1 MKRKSFL
8 FLLLLCLTL
17 PCLILMSG
25 CKKDP
30 PENKELN
37 EFRNI
42 AVSVIQY
49 FKNFDSNFST
59 ASALN
64 NSGDNFIMQL
74 SSSSELESIASLQK
88 AVKNYPY
95 KERVGSVAQYREAMY
110 EQLFYL
116 PIACGEVLFEEFGV
130 VDFYGAKV
138 NFFDDTITDP
148 EGISHRI
155 DTYFYVD
162 KVDTQIIITIYEEF
176 FENEILVNKIYNYA
190 TLNYVSDSNFDAKL
204 VTYTDNLNYLTYM
217 YLDSA
222 CNFIDVKYDII
233 NGIDPQGNIVE
244 TFETLSSDGADSYIT
259 SDKPICIECKNILVE
274 MDNPDSHTAQVIAPK
289 NSVMYNVH
297 IDKINNKLEAFRSTL
312 EEFEAPAPLFTV
324 IDGVLVDINFRAYY
338 ENEVITIPANV
349 TTLLYERLVLSP
361 NVKKVVIPSSV
372 EKIVVEKDYYDNWKR
387 NNNSPYNPPLINN
400 RFYELPLEMFN
411 DISFT
416 LFSVQYLNNE
426 QQPTEFNINNIVI
439 GDECKL
445 LSRSENGNTYL
456 KIRSLKEIENDGEP
470 TNYLIAIKD
479 YQSYF
484 GENYVLNIEGKN
496 FNSNSTKITR
506 SMAMFP
512 NTERR
517 LADKLLYNAL
527 KYAKTVI
534 VTVVDPLYPA
544 LDEICVASLVEHY
557 GLQDNTNLDKYDT
570 CIFKIE
576 NFILTDNAPLGISGT
591 FGFSIRYIKEIK
603 NLTIK
608 SNNIKHYMLQSAV
621 LNDGTELQSHKFDN
635 IVLKEGLTGIGF
647 DMFNL
652 ETNNISFPSTIN
664 EINFMQCNIT
674 YNGNL
679 NLSFNGKA
687 DFPNAYASNEHL
699 AQLRVNGDVTIDAS
713 NCDDYIHL
721 GTIIAS
727 GDFKFI
733 VSKEVRNFYYNSI
746 SAKSALL
753 SLNFSRSDLNKM
765 DCSPYTLGETLNQII
780 NDENTIFTVEFMYS
794 FNPEVSEE
802 LTFIEDMKYSYNVRN
817 NTTSLNF
824 SEYITAPDAVIK
836 ASTINSFE
844 GAQSPVVSLSEG
856 DNTFYVFA
864 KDNLSEDL
872 KTFVIT
878 VYRNKMFKFII
889 DTQGGEFT
897 EQVETERDIEEN
909 VKNYFTFPE
918 YQPLPQKYGHY
929 FYTWHYEPIFPSL
942 YNPSTSILSTG
953 VFSYDDETMQHYLS
967 PSANIVIYAI
977 YEIQTY
983 TINYVEEYDPASS
996 NNAIY
1001 HFSFTSDVVR
1011 KYTIFDEDFALPTN
1025 VVYNSDPDNYEF
1037 IGWYTHS
1044 SLNEEYAI
1052 TSIQTATA
1060 EHYSLYAKFDLIP
1073 RSVVYK
1079 YTFLY
1084 GEEYFNFPAD
1094 VAARNPSTIKCGFTD
1109 STNTLIFLKRQ
1120 NGGELFYPEISIGEF
1135 YSLGCKYDETIK
1147 QYTVIATYKYKTFGI
1162 YAVPTC
1168 TVQNCTNCTELET
1181 VNYGVFDYTQQ
1192 SITIQLNTEDFY
1204 HNVEIYVDE
1213 EMTTLLSD
1221 VLDTWQ
1227 SCWSTSSEYNS
1238 VTFNIKKYYEST
1250 GIGTNIYLYFKLI

>member
-1 MKRKSFL
+1 MKRKSL
-8 FLLLLCLTL
+8 LYLLLLCITL
-17 PCLILMSG
+17 PCMVLMSG

-30 PENKELN
+30 PQNVELN

-42 AVSVIQY
+42 AVSIIQY

-59 ASALN
+59 ASTLN
-64 NSGDNFIMQL
+64 NGSDNSITRL
-74 SSSSELESIASLQK
+74 SSSSELESISSLQSV
-88 AVKNYPY
+88 VKNYPY
-95 KERVGSVAQYREAMY
+95 KERVANVAQYREAMY

-130 VDFYGAKV
+130 VDFYGSKV
-138 NFFDDTITDP
+138 KFFDDTIIDESGT
-148 EGISHRI
+148 SHRT
-155 DTYFYVD
+155 DSYFYID
-162 KVDTQIIITIYEEF
+162 KIGTQIIITIYEEF
-176 FENEILVNKIYNYA
+176 FENDVFVNKIYNYI

-204 VTYTDNLNYLTYM
+204 VSYTDNLDYLSYM
-217 YLDSA
+217 YLDSD
-222 CNFIDVKYDII
+222 CNFIEVKYDCV
-233 NGIDPQGNIVE
+233 NMFDPLGNIIE

-259 SDKPICIECKNILVE
+259 SDKTISIECKDILVE
-274 MDNPDSHTAQVIAPK
+274 MDDPNLHTAQVISPK
-289 NSVMYNVH
+289 DSVMYEIH
-297 IDKINNKLEAFRSTL
+297 IDKINNKMEDFRSTI
-312 EEFEAPAPLFTV
+312 EEFEQPAPLFTV
-324 IDGVLVDINFRAYY
+324 IDGILVDINYHAYY
-338 ENEVITIPANV
+338 ENEVITIPSNV
-349 TTLLYERLVLSP
+349 TTLLFERLTLSP
-361 NVKKVVIPSSV
+361 NVKKVVLPSSV
-372 EKIVVEKDYYDNWKR
+372 EKIVVEKDYYDNWKKT
-387 NNNSPYNPPLINN
+387 NSTQINPPLINN
-400 RFYELPLEMFN
+400 RFYELPLEILN

-416 LFSVQYLNNE
+416 LFSVRYLNDE
-426 QQPTEFNINNIVI
+426 QQPTEFDINNVVI

-456 KIRSLKEIENDGEP
+456 KIRSLNAIQNDDEP
-470 TNYLIAIKD
+470 IDYLIGIRN

-484 GENYVLNIEGKN
+484 GENYVLNIEGKAFDN
-496 FNSNSTKITR
+496 NYSKVTR
-506 SMAMFP
+506 SMSMFP

-517 LADKLLYNAL
+517 LADKLLCNSL
-527 KYAKTVI
+527 KYARTVI
-534 VTVVDPLYPA
+534 VTVIDPLYPA

-557 GLQDNTNLDKYDT
+557 GLQDNMNLDKFDT

-576 NFILTDNAPLGISGT
+576 NFIITDNTYFGGSIY
-591 FGFSIRYIKEIK
+591 GFSIRYIKEIK

-608 SNNIKHYMLQSAV
+608 SNNNHYMLQSAV
-621 LNDGTELQSHKFDN
+621 LSNDTTLQSHKFDN
-635 IVLKEGLTGIGF
+635 IIIEEGNTGISFG
-647 DMFNL
+647 MFNL
-652 ETNNISFPSTIN
+652 QTENISFPSTIKD
-664 EINFMQCNIT
+664 INFTQCNIT
-674 YNGNL
+674 YNNDL
-679 NLSFNGKA
+679 YLPLKGKS
-687 DFPNAYASNEHL
+687 DLPSAYATDSDPAKL
-699 AQLRVNGDVTIDAS
+699 KVNGNIIIDAS
-713 NCDDYIHL
+713 NCNDYIHL

-824 SEYITAPDAVIK
+824 SEYITAPDAIIK

-856 DNTFYVFA
+856 NNTFYVFA

-909 VKNYFTFPE
+909 VKNYFNFPE

-929 FYTWHYEPIFPSL
+929 FYTWHYDPTFPSL
-942 YNPSTSILSTG
+942 FNPSTSMLSTG
-953 VFSYDDETMQHYLS
+953 VFSYDEETMQHYLS
-967 PSANIVIYAI
+967 PSANVTIYAI
-977 YEIQTY
+977 YEVEKF
-983 TINYVEEYDPASS
+983 TINYIEEFNPSSS
-996 NNAIY
+996 NNATNN
-1001 HFSFTSDVVR
+1001 FSFTSEVVR
-1011 KYTIFDEDFALPTN
+1011 LYTIFDEDFNLPTN

-1037 IGWYTHS
+1037 IGWYTHP
-1044 SLNEEYAI
+1044 SLSDEHLI
-1052 TSIQTATA
+1052 TRVQTSTA

-1079 YTFLY
+1079 YKFLWN
-1084 GEEYFNFPAD
+1084 EEYYNYPAD
-1094 VAARNPSTIKCGFTD
+1094 VAAKNPSSIKCGFTD
-1109 STNTLIFLKRQ
+1109 STNTLNFLKNQ
-1120 NGGELFYPEISIGEF
+1120 NGGSLFYPEVSTGEF

-1162 YAVPTC
+1162 FSVPTC
-1168 TVQNCTNCTELET
+1168 TIPNCTRCEELGELEMLNFAT
-1181 VNYGVFDYTQQ
+1181 FDYSQQ
-1192 SITIQLNTEDFY
+1192 SITIQLNPEGSY
-1204 HNVEIYVDE
+1204 HNALIYVDK

-1221 VLDTWQ
+1221 VLNTQ
-1227 SCWSTSSEYNS
+1227 SSYWSTAENNC
-1238 VTFNIKKYYEST
+1238 VTFNIKKYYEDT
-1250 GIGTNIYLYFKLI
+1250 GIGTNIYLYFKLV